1 MKNNKKHIFVLLISL
16 VIVAISSGVGLKTG
30 MYDSVNEVFKGIS
43 FDGKTLLS
51 IVAMAALVISLEKII
66 IIFLSLF
73 KNTSKRMGTL
83 VTIFQSLISYA
94 SIIIIICWGLS
105 MCGVNVS
112 TIMASVGIVALIVG
126 FGAESLIEDVITGFF
141 MLFENQ
147 YNVGDIL
154 EVDGFRG
161 VVTSIGIRTTCITDM
176 GGNIKIINNSEM
188 KNILNRSDNASRAVS
203 EIDIPYSTDMDE
215 FEPLLP
221 EILER
226 IYQKHSDK
234 MKSVPVY
241 LGVSEFKS
249 SGVTLKFYVEVEEKN
264 IYSAQRLLN
273 RELFQE
279 FKKINIEIPFTQI
292 DLHQK

>member
-1 MKNNKKHIFVLLISL
+1 MKENKKHLLVLIIALAVVLL
-16 VIVAISSGVGLKTG
+16 SSGVGFITG
-30 MYDSVNEVFKGIS
+30 MYETVDDVFKGITINP
-43 FDGKTLLS
+43 GV
-51 IVAMAALVISLEKII
+51 IVSLVSMVALVIGIQKILI
-66 IIFLSLF
+66 IVLSFFSKL
-73 KNTSKRMGTL
+73 SKRINTL
-83 VTIFQSLISYA
+83 VTIFQSLVSYA
-94 SIIIIICWGLS
+94 SFIVIICWGLS

-112 TIMASVGIVALIVG
+112 TIIASVGIVALVVG

-161 VVTSIGIRTTCITDM
+161 TVTSIGIRTTCITDM
-176 GGNIKIINNSEM
+176 GGNIKIINNSDM

-215 FEPLLP
+215 FESKLD
-221 EILER
+221 EILKK
-226 IYQKHSDK
+226 IYEMHPDK
-234 MKSVPVY
+234 FKNVPSY
-241 LGVSEFKS
+241 LGISEFKH
-249 SGVTLKFYVEVEEKN
+249 SGVTIKFVVEVEEKD

-279 FKKINIEIPFTQI
+279 FKKIGVEIPFTQI